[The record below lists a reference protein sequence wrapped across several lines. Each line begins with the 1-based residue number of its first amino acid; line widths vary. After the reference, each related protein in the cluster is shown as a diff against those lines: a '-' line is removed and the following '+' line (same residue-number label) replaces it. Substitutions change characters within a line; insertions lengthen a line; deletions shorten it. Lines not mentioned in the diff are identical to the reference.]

1 MFEGKGISRKHF
13 EFHQYYN
20 QNEKKNSWKILD
32 TKSQT
37 HVYVNGNV
45 VQKNKF
51 LPLNDK
57 DVISIGGN
65 YSLNEASGDKR
76 IFLYEINAPQN
87 CDSAKTTES
96 ESDSEGIISK
106 HL

>member
-1 MFEGKGISRKHF
+1 M
-13 EFHQYYN
+13 
-20 QNEKKNSWKILD
+20 
-32 TKSQT
+32 
-37 HVYVNGNV
+37 
-45 VQKNKF
+45 VQKNEF

-96 ESDSEGIISK
+96 DSDSEGMSRHLSGFFKNTKFMKNCIKISRITYF
-106 HL
+106 